1 MWGMVRHLNET
12 PRLGLG
18 HCRLAVEVTASGRQ
32 HASLTSEPQR
42 DAAFWPAAPVHPPL
56 APDAQRLTAA
66 LADRYRIEREL
77 GAGGMATVY
86 LAHDLKHDRDVAIK
100 MLHPELGAVLG
111 GERFLIEIRTTARL
125 QHPHI
130 LSLLDSGDADGLLYY
145 VMPVVTGET
154 LRARLERERQLP
166 IAEAVRIA
174 SEVASALDYAHRQGV
189 IHRDIKPENILLHD
203 GHVLVADFGI
213 ALAVQTA
220 GGQRMTQTGLSLGTP
235 QYMSPEQAMGD
246 RAIDARSD
254 IYALGAVTYEMLTG
268 EPPFTGPTAQA
279 IVAKV
284 MTESPVEPMAR
295 RGTIPPNVQ
304 DAVLTALEKLP
315 ADRFA
320 AAADFA
326 AAVTGATSAQH
337 RRVSK
342 SSAKSASRA
351 PVIALGALALGASTL
366 AAWALLRPAT
376 SQMSVAG
383 PVYEST
389 IILPDS
395 TPMAYIGSGSLG
407 VGTPAFV
414 VSPDGTTLVF
424 AGQSGATTRL
434 YVRPLDGS
442 SVSPLPGTEGAYAP
456 FFSPD
461 GQSVGFFAGG
471 TLKRTTVKGGAT
483 VALADLVLPYGGVW
497 LADGRILVAAEE
509 GDSLMAIPAGG
520 GTPVGVGAAQ
530 RRLRG
535 VFPEP
540 LPGDS
545 AVLMSTADSHL
556 AVVSTIDGHAELLG
570 PDRAIPADSVTEKT
584 ELFSGTNP
592 RYVSGQILYHSLD
605 GAVMAFPFD
614 LRSHRARARPVP
626 VLSGVRLESIWGAG
640 QLAVTRDGTLI
651 YAHGENGRLNA
662 LVWRDDRGRVDTLKA
677 FGRGDYG
684 YMDLSA
690 DGTRLIIRVCT
701 SQGTC
706 APQAL
711 SLREGV
717 RVSLPEHIA
726 SSSSTGALGWWDRG
740 QRVYDHRRRSSES
753 SAWTTFIYSPEN
765 PERADSLAG
774 VQVIDVASDGTVL
787 YMRGDSLYVA
797 RDTAGIVSPGA
808 RRGFQLPE
816 PDAWGHQLRKGG
828 DWVAYTAR
836 SKQAG
841 EYVVFIARTQP
852 PFEHWR
858 ASPRGG
864 EEPVWSPA
872 GDLVYRE
879 GNRWMSVTPP
889 SKAGAMPGVAKFL
902 FTGPYL
908 NVLGRSHD
916 IAPDGRHLL
925 IAGPKD
931 VTTTTLTMVTNW
943 VSRLPRPEA
952 KR

>member
-1 MWGMVRHLNET
+1 M
-12 PRLGLG
+12 
-18 HCRLAVEVTASGRQ
+18 
-32 HASLTSEPQR
+32 
-42 DAAFWPAAPVHPPL
+42 HPPL
-56 APDAQRLTAA
+56 THDGERLATA

-86 LAHDLKHDRDVAIK
+86 LAHDLKHDRDVAVK
-100 MLHPELGAVLG
+100 VLHPELGAVLG
-111 GERFLIEIRTTARL
+111 AERFLIEIRTTAQL
-125 QHPHI
+125 QHPHM
-130 LSLLDSGDADGLLYY
+130 LPLLDSGEAGGLLYY
-145 VMPVVTGET
+145 VMPVVKGET

-166 IAEAVRIA
+166 IAESVRIA

-203 GHVLVADFGI
+203 GHALVADFGI
-213 ALAVQTA
+213 ALAVQSA

-254 IYALGAVTYEMLTG
+254 IYALGTVLYEMLTG
-268 EPPFTGPTAQA
+268 EPPFSGPTPQA
-279 IVAKV
+279 IVAKI
-284 MTESPVEPMAR
+284 MTESPAEPMTR
-295 RGTIPPNVQ
+295 RGTVPPHVQ
-304 DAVLTALEKLP
+304 DAVLTSLEKLP

-320 AAADFA
+320 TAAEFA
-326 AAVTGATSAQH
+326 GALAGETTRS
-337 RRVSK
+337 RRATTRLPGRSP
-342 SSAKSASRA
+342 SRA
-351 PVIALGALALGASTL
+351 PVVALGAFALAASTV
-366 AAWALLRPAT
+366 AAWALLRAT
-376 SQMSVAG
+376 PVQSSIAA

-389 IILPDS
+389 IVLPDS
-395 TPMAYIGSGSLG
+395 TPLAYIGSGSLG
-407 VGTPAFV
+407 VGTPAFA
-414 VSPDGTTLVF
+414 VSPDGATLVF

-442 SVSPLPGTEGAYAP
+442 AISALPGTEGAYAP

-461 GQSVGFFAGG
+461 GQSVGFFTGG

-483 VALADLVLPYGGVW
+483 VSLADLVLPYGGVW
-497 LADGRILVAAEE
+497 LADGRILVVAEE
-509 GDSLMAIPAGG
+509 GDSLVAVPAGG
-520 GTPVGVGAAQ
+520 GTVVAVGDRQ
-530 RRLRG
+530 RKLRG

-545 AVLMSTADSHL
+545 AVLMSTSESRL
-556 AVVSTIDGHAELLG
+556 AIVSTFDGHAELLG
-570 PDRAIPADSVTEKT
+570 PNGAVPVDSVTEKT

-592 RYVSGQILYHSLD
+592 RYVAPGYILYHSLD

-614 LRSHRARARPVP
+614 LHTHRARARPVP

-640 QLAVTRDGTLI
+640 QLALTRDGTLI
-651 YAHGENGRLNA
+651 YAPGENGRLNT
-662 LVWRDDRGRVDTLKA
+662 LVWRNDRGVVDTLTV

-684 YMDLSA
+684 YMDLSP
-690 DGTRLIIRVCT
+690 DGTRLLIRVCT

-711 SLREGV
+711 GLREGV
-717 RVSLPEHIA
+717 RVSLPA
-726 SSSSTGALGWWDRG
+726 DLPQTLTTSSLGWWDQGR
-740 QRVYDHRRRSSES
+740 RVFDRRPRHIPAPSTPS
-753 SAWTTFIYSPEN
+753 TFIYAPEN
-765 PERADSLAG
+765 AERADSVLG
-774 VQVIDVASDGTVL
+774 VRVIDVASDGAVL
-787 YMRGDSLYVA
+787 YARGDSLYVA
-797 RDTAGIVSPGA
+797 RSAAEIGAGSG
-808 RRGFQLPE
+808 RGFQLSE

-828 DWVAYTAR
+828 DWLGYTAR

-841 EYVVFIARTQP
+841 DYVIYMARTQP

-864 EEPVWSPA
+864 EEPVWSPT

-889 SKAGAMPGVAKFL
+889 TKPGAVPGLARFL

-931 VTTTTLTMVTNW
+931 LTTTALTIVTNW
-943 VSRLPRPEA
+943 ANRLPRSEV
-952 KR
+952 RR

>member
-1 MWGMVRHLNET
+1 MLDGRAWRRALKLE
-12 PRLGLG
+12 LGRDDACSL
-18 HCRLAVEVTASGRQ
+18 VT
-32 HASLTSEPQR
+32 LT
-42 DAAFWPAAPVHPPL
+42 
-56 APDAQRLTAA
+56 DAQRLSAA
-66 LADRYRIEREL
+66 LADRYRLEREL

-100 MLHPELGAVLG
+100 VLHPDLGAALG

-130 LSLLDSGDADGLLYY
+130 LPLLDSGDAGGLLYY

-166 IAEAVRIA
+166 IVDAVRIA

-203 GHVLVADFGI
+203 GHALVADFGI

-246 RAIDARSD
+246 RTIDARSD
-254 IYALGAVTYEMLTG
+254 IYALGAVTYEMLAG

-284 MTESPVEPMAR
+284 ITESPVEPKTR
-295 RGTIPPNVQ
+295 RNTIPTNVQ

-320 AAADFA
+320 DAAEFA
-326 AAVTGATSAQH
+326 AALASEASAP
-337 RRVSK
+337 RRRSVQLSDRP
-342 SSAKSASRA
+342 ASRA
-351 PVIALGALALGASTL
+351 PLIALGTFALAASGL
-366 AAWALLRPAT
+366 AAWALLRPTA
-376 SQMSVAG
+376 SQASVAG

-389 IILPDS
+389 LVLPDS

-407 VGTPAFV
+407 VGTPAFA
-414 VSPDGTTLVF
+414 VSPDGATLVF
-424 AGQSGATTRL
+424 AGQSGATTQL

-442 SVSPLPGTEGAYAP
+442 SVSPLPATEGAYAP

-471 TLKRTTVKGGAT
+471 TLKRTNVKGGGT

-497 LADGRILVAAEE
+497 LGDGRILVVAEE
-509 GDSLMAIPAGG
+509 GDSLVAVPAGG
-520 GTPVGVGAAQ
+520 GTPVGIGTAQ
-530 RRLRG
+530 RTLRG
-535 VFPEP
+535 VFPEA

-545 AVLMSTADSHL
+545 AVLMSTFDGHL
-556 AVVSTIDGHAELLG
+556 AIVSTIDGRAELLG
-570 PDRAIPADSVTEKT
+570 PGGAIPRDSVTEKT

-592 RYVSGQILYHSLD
+592 RYVSSGFILYHSLD

-614 LRSHRARARPVP
+614 LRTHRARGRPVP

-651 YAHGENGRLNA
+651 YARGENGRMTA
-662 LVWRDDRGRVDTLKA
+662 LVWRDDHGRVDTLKA

-684 YMDLSA
+684 DMDLSA
-690 DGTRLIIRVCT
+690 DGRQLLIRVCT

-706 APQAL
+706 SPQAL
-711 SLREGV
+711 SLQEGV
-717 RVSLPEHIA
+717 RVSLPEYVA
-726 SSSSTGALGWWDRG
+726 ALTTGALGWWDRG
-740 QRVYDHRRRSSES
+740 QRVYDHRRRTS
-753 SAWTTFIYSPEN
+753 SAARAWNTFVYAPEN
-765 PERADSLAG
+765 PERADSLLG
-774 VQVIDVASDGTVL
+774 IQVYDVAADGAVL
-787 YMRGDSLYVA
+787 YKRGDSLYVA
-797 RDTAGIVSPGA
+797 HSTIDLATTAP
-808 RRGFQLPE
+808 RNGFQLPE
-816 PDAWGHQLRKGG
+816 HDDWGHQLRKGG

-841 EYVVFIARTQP
+841 EYVVFMARTQP
-852 PFEHWR
+852 PFDHFR

-889 SKAGAMPGVAKFL
+889 KQPGAMPGVAKFL

-916 IAPDGRHLL
+916 IGPDGRHLL

-931 VTTTTLTMVTNW
+931 VTTTMLTIVTNW
-943 VSRLPRPEA
+943 VSRLPRA
-952 KR
+952 DTKR

>member
-1 MWGMVRHLNET
+1 VTVH
-12 PRLGLG
+12 PRL
-18 HCRLAVEVTASGRQ
+18 T
-32 HASLTSEPQR
+32 
-42 DAAFWPAAPVHPPL
+42 
-56 APDAQRLTAA
+56 PDAQRLGAA

-100 MLHPELGAVLG
+100 VLHPDLGAVLG

-130 LSLLDSGDADGLLYY
+130 LPLLDSGDAGGLLYY
-145 VMPVVTGET
+145 VMPVVAGET

-166 IAEAVRIA
+166 IAEVVRIA
-174 SEVASALDYAHRQGV
+174 SEVASALDYAHRQAV
-189 IHRDIKPENILLHD
+189 IHRDIKPENIPLHD
-203 GHVLVADFGI
+203 GHALVADFGI

-284 MTESPVEPMAR
+284 MTESPVEPMTR
-295 RGTIPPNVQ
+295 RGTIPPHVQ

-320 AAADFA
+320 GAAEFA
-326 AAVTGATSAQH
+326 AALTGETSAPR
-337 RRVSK
+337 RRVPRTP
-342 SSAKSASRA
+342 AKSASRA
-351 PVIALGALALGASTL
+351 PVIVLGTLAFGASAL

-376 SQMSVAG
+376 SQTLVAS
-383 PVYEST
+383 PVYESA
-389 IILPDS
+389 IVLPDS

-407 VGTPAFV
+407 VGTPAFA
-414 VSPDGTTLVF
+414 VSPDGATLVF
-424 AGQSGATTRL
+424 AGQSGATTQL

-442 SVSPLPGTEGAYAP
+442 AISTLPGTEGAYAP

-461 GQSVGFFAGG
+461 GQSVGFFSGG
-471 TLKRTTVKGGAT
+471 TLKRTTAKGGAT

-497 LADGRILVAAEE
+497 LADGRILVVAEE
-509 GDSLMAIPAGG
+509 GDSLVAIPAGG
-520 GTPVGVGAAQ
+520 GAPVGVGAAQ

-570 PDRAIPADSVTEKT
+570 PYVGIPADSVTEKT

-614 LRSHRARARPVP
+614 LRSHRARGRPVP

-651 YAHGENGRLNA
+651 YARGENGRLNT
-662 LVWRDDRGRVDTLKA
+662 LVWRDDRGHVDTLKA

-690 DGTRLIIRVCT
+690 DGLRLLIRVCT

-717 RVSLPEHIA
+717 RVSLPEYIT
-726 SSSSTGALGWWDRG
+726 SLTTGALGWWDRG
-740 QRVYDHRRRSSES
+740 QKVYDHRRRRSND
-753 SAWTTFIYSPEN
+753 SAWTTFIYPPEN
-765 PERADSLAG
+765 PEHADSLTG
-774 VQVIDVASDGTVL
+774 IQVVDVAADGGIL
-787 YMRGDSLYVA
+787 YARGDSLYVA
-797 RDTAGIVSPGA
+797 HAAAELTSSGA
-808 RRGFQLPE
+808 RHGYQPPE
-816 PDAWGHQLRKGG
+816 PDAWGLQLRKGG

-841 EYVVFIARTQP
+841 EYVVFMARTQP
-852 PFEHWR
+852 PFEHYR

-889 SKAGAMPGVAKFL
+889 SQPGAMPGVAKFL
-902 FTGPYL
+902 FSGPYL

-943 VSRLPRPEA
+943 VSRLPRSEA

>member
-1 MWGMVRHLNET
+1 MTVVT
-12 PRLGLG
+12 RL
-18 HCRLAVEVTASGRQ
+18 
-32 HASLTSEPQR
+32 
-42 DAAFWPAAPVHPPL
+42 W
-56 APDAQRLTAA
+56 AA

-77 GAGGMATVY
+77 GVGGMATVY
-86 LAHDLKHDRDVAIK
+86 LAHDIRHDRDVAIK
-100 MLHPELGAVLG
+100 VLHPDLGAVLG

-130 LSLLDSGDADGLLYY
+130 LPLLDSGDAGGLLYY

-166 IAEAVRIA
+166 ISEAVRIA

-189 IHRDIKPENILLHD
+189 IHRDIKPENVLLND
-203 GHVLVADFGI
+203 GHALVADFGI

-284 MTESPVEPMAR
+284 MTESPVEPMTR
-295 RGTIPPNVQ
+295 RGTIPPQVQ

-320 AAADFA
+320 GAAEFA
-326 AAVTGATSAQH
+326 AALTGKTPAPR
-337 RRVSK
+337 RRVSR
-342 SSAKSASRA
+342 SSAESPSRA
-351 PVIALGALALGASTL
+351 RAVALGALALGASAL
-366 AAWALLRPAT
+366 AAWALLRPTT
-376 SQMSVAG
+376 SQTLVAS

-389 IILPDS
+389 IVLPDS

-407 VGTPAFV
+407 VGTPAFA
-414 VSPDGTTLVF
+414 VSPDGATLVF
-424 AGQSGATTRL
+424 AGQSGATTQL
-434 YVRPLDGS
+434 YVRALDAS
-442 SVSPLPGTEGAYAP
+442 AVSALPGTEGAYAP

-497 LADGRILVAAEE
+497 LADGRILVVAEE
-509 GDSLMAIPAGG
+509 GDSLIAVPAGG

-545 AVLMSTADSHL
+545 VVLMSTADSHL

-592 RYVSGQILYHSLD
+592 RFVSGQILYHSLD

-614 LRSHRARARPVP
+614 LRTHRARARPVP

-651 YAHGENGRLNA
+651 YARGENGRLNT
-662 LVWRDDRGRVDTLKA
+662 LVWRDDQGRVDTLKA

-690 DGTRLIIRVCT
+690 DGTRLLIRVCT

-717 RVSLPEHIA
+717 RVSLPEYVA
-726 SSSSTGALGWWDRG
+726 FSLSSGALGWWDRG
-740 QRVYDHRRRSSES
+740 QRVYDHRRRRPFES
-753 SAWTTFIYSPEN
+753 SASTTFIYPPET
-765 PERADSLAG
+765 PERADSLTG

-787 YMRGDSLYVA
+787 YLRGDSLYVA
-797 RDTAGIVSPGA
+797 PGAADIVSAGA
-808 RRGFQLPE
+808 RRGFLLPE
-816 PDAWGHQLRKGG
+816 EDAWGHQLRKGG

-841 EYVVFIARTQP
+841 EYVVFMARTQP
-852 PFEHWR
+852 PFEHYR

-889 SKAGAMPGVAKFL
+889 SKPGAMPGVARFL

-943 VSRLPRPEA
+943 LSRLPRSEA

>member
-1 MWGMVRHLNET
+1 MT
-12 PRLGLG
+12 
-18 HCRLAVEVTASGRQ
+18 
-32 HASLTSEPQR
+32 LTQLR
-42 DAAFWPAAPVHPPL
+42 
-56 APDAQRLTAA
+56 AA
-66 LADRYRIEREL
+66 LADRYRLEREL

-100 MLHPELGAVLG
+100 VLHPELGAVLG
-111 GERFLIEIRTTARL
+111 GERFLVEIRTTARL

-130 LSLLDSGDADGLLYY
+130 LPLLDSGDAGGLLYY
-145 VMPVVTGET
+145 VMPVVAGET

-174 SEVASALDYAHRQGV
+174 SEAASALDYAHRQGV

-203 GHVLVADFGI
+203 GHALVGDFGI
-213 ALAVQTA
+213 ALAVQSA

-284 MTESPVEPMAR
+284 MTESPVEPMIR
-295 RGTIPPNVQ
+295 RGTIPPQVQ

-320 AAADFA
+320 GAAEFA
-326 AAVTGATSAQH
+326 AALTGESSAP

-342 SSAKSASRA
+342 SAAKSASRA
-351 PVIALGALALGASTL
+351 PVIALGAFAVGASAL
-366 AAWALLRPAT
+366 AAWALLRAAP
-376 SQMSVAG
+376 SQGAVDA
-383 PVYEST
+383 PVYESA
-389 IILPDS
+389 IVLPDS

-407 VGTPAFV
+407 VGTPAFA
-414 VSPDGTTLVF
+414 VSPDGATLVF

-483 VALADLVLPYGGVW
+483 VALADLVLPYGAVW
-497 LADGRILVAAEE
+497 LADGRILVVAEE
-509 GDSLMAIPAGG
+509 GDSLVAVPAGG
-520 GTPVGVGAAQ
+520 GAPVGVGTSQ
-530 RRLRG
+530 RALRG

-556 AVVSTIDGHAELLG
+556 AVVSTISGRAELLG
-570 PDRAIPADSVTEKT
+570 PGGATPLDSVNEKT

-592 RYVSGQILYHSLD
+592 RYVSSGYILYHSLD

-614 LRSHRARARPVP
+614 LRSRRARARPVP

-640 QLAVTRDGTLI
+640 QLVVTRDGTLI
-651 YAHGENGRLNA
+651 YARGENGRLTA
-662 LVWRDDRGRVDTLKA
+662 LVWRDDRGRVDTLNA

-690 DGTRLIIRVCT
+690 DGTRLLVRVCT

-706 APQAL
+706 AAQAL

-717 RVSLPEHIA
+717 RVSLPEYIA
-726 SSSSTGALGWWDRG
+726 SSLSTGALGWWDRG
-740 QRVYDHRRRSSES
+740 LRVYDHRRRRSSD

-765 PERADSLAG
+765 PERADSLSG
-774 VQVIDVASDGTVL
+774 IRVLDVASDGAVL
-787 YMRGDSLYVA
+787 YLRGDSLYVA
-797 RDTAGIVSPGA
+797 QSAASIATSA

-816 PDAWGHQLRKGG
+816 HDDWGHQLRKGG
-828 DWVAYTAR
+828 DWIAYTAR

-841 EYVVFIARTQP
+841 EYVVFMARTQP
-852 PFEHWR
+852 PFEHYR

-889 SKAGAMPGVAKFL
+889 SSPGAMPGVAKFL

-925 IAGPKD
+925 IAGPKET
-931 VTTTTLTMVTNW
+931 TTTTLTMVTNW
-943 VSRLPRPEA
+943 VSRLPRSET